1 MGTLNVEVLQDE
13 MDKRYPKGVHV
24 WATLGEGANPY
35 TFLIPRVFVLDSST
49 ILLSPM
55 DDTMYFEV
63 AVDDVVFQDKTTT
76 ILQSGGREYRL
87 TPATETA
94 QDVLGDRVKEAHRSG
109 LVKEFRDLKA
119 GQSE

>member
-13 MDKRYPKGVHV
+13 FDKRYPKGVHV
-24 WATLGEGANPY
+24 WVSLGEGANPY
-35 TFLIPRVFVLDSST
+35 TFLIPRVFVLDNST

-63 AVDDVVFQDKTTT
+63 IADDVVFKDKETAL
-76 ILQSGGREYRL
+76 IQSGTRTYQL
-87 TPATETA
+87 TPATEAA
-94 QDVLGDRVKEAHRSG
+94 QRVLGDRVKDAHRSG

-119 GQSE
+119 GQS